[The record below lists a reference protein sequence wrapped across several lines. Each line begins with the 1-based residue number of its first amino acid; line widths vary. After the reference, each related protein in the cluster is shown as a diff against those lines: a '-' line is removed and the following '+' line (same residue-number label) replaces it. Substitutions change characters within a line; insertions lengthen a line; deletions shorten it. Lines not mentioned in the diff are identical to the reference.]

1 MLPLVLRQL
10 EALQADLASIDP
22 TGEVDVT
29 DRVAALAVAL
39 RDVMASAV
47 TGSAAGEAGEV
58 AGLAAAAL

>member
-39 RDVMASAV
+39 RDVMAGAV
-47 TGSAAGEAGEV
+47 AGSTTVETSDA
-58 AGLAAAAL
+58 AGLAIAAL